1 MFTHLLDTAVL
12 YNWYKQERRKNNEAN
27 KKKSILRWNVINL
40 KVGWWEKFPIETAFF
55 LPVDKYGSDL
65 VVVSILMD
73 TRLRL
78 LSWKQK
84 R

>member
-1 MFTHLLDTAVL
+1 MR
-12 YNWYKQERRKNNEAN
+12 E
-27 KKKSILRWNVINL
+27 I
-40 KVGWWEKFPIETAFF
+40 PIETAFI

-65 VVVSILMD
+65 VVVTILMD